1 MKALTYAVVSMT
13 VHSYVDLI
21 AKNGEEPN
29 RHGASWVIAPPMY
42 HLAQER
48 DSGS

>member
-1 MKALTYAVVSMT
+1 MQALIPAVVNMI

-21 AKNGEEPN
+21 AKNGEELN
-29 RHGASWVIAPPMY
+29 RHGASWVVALMY